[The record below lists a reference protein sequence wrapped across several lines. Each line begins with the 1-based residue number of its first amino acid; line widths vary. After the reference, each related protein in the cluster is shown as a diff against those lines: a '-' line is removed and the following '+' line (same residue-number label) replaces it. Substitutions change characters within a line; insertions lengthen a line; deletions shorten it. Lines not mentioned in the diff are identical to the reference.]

1 MSSLILALKFLINDL
16 DMDQS
21 QALQE
26 LILIVSSV
34 VGHNDFTLE
43 IDSTADSVRGWDSLS
58 HVQILH
64 RCEMKWGLKLS
75 LDELASLSTVG
86 DLLAAIQK
94 HCAS

>member
-1 MSSLILALKFLINDL
+1 MILALKFLINDL

>member
-1 MSSLILALKFLINDL
+1 MLKFLNRDI

-21 QALQE
+21 QALRE
-26 LILIVSSV
+26 LIVIVSSV

-43 IDSTADSVRGWDSLS
+43 PNSTADTVRGWDSLS

-64 RCEMKWGLKLS
+64 RCEMKWGLKLT